1 MSWRHPCPPKA
12 LRRRVLKNNMK
23 ILFWIIV
30 IVLGACIPLVPAYN
44 ITLTIP
50 LWIIVVAIGAFG
62 FIKTIL

>member
-1 MSWRHPCPPKA
+1 MSLPRPCPPKA
-12 LRRRVLKNNMK
+12 LRRRALKNNMK

-30 IVLGACIPLVPAYN
+30 IALGACIPFVPAYN

-62 FIKTIL
+62 FIKTLL